1 MTVKIWDDKVDVIDD
16 GKVVEEEVKFLTR
29 MKYDPNLAKFI
40 GKRRL
45 WSGEFSYGL
54 ILLGLLAKRVNLKE
68 DVVKFKYKTLDEW
81 AYKAYEPQRSLVHT
95 SVTKDKDYNESDAI
109 TLTELAMCCIQVDN
123 PKERHTMSELINC
136 LKNLSAFQEEVK
148 FLAHPSVNHSL
159 NLEMLIGFCSEALVN
174 GGVYDLNL
182 LDTF

>member
-40 GKRRL
+40 
-45 WSGEFSYGL
+45 
-54 ILLGLLAKRVNLKE
+54 AKRVNLKE